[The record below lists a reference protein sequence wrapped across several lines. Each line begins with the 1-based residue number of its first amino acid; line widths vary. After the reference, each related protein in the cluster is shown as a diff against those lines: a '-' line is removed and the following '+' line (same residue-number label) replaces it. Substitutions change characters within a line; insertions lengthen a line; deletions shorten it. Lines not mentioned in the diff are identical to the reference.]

1 MSNNTK
7 FLAGILAGVGIGTM
21 IGLLIAPD
29 KGTNTYKKLE
39 GAVKEA
45 VNDLTDV
52 SNDILKN
59 AQKKAESVAKKAS

>member
-52 SNDILKN
+52 SNDMLKN